1 MSTIETA
8 EALPATARGRRWR
21 SHADRLRAH
30 LGLVIG
36 VLVLAAL
43 LIASV
48 ALPLPF
54 DPVKPDP
61 GALVQPPGHGH
72 PFGTDSTGF
81 DVFSRTIAAARRD
94 LPLALLGTLSALLV
108 GVPLGLLAA
117 SGRYGEGLMRVVDA
131 FAALPMIMIAVVAV
145 QLVGGG
151 LLNIMLAL
159 MVVNVPRFMRIT
171 RGEAL
176 SLRSSRFV
184 EAAVSIGCS
193 PSRVAFNHVL
203 RNAYGVVL
211 VQASVTAANSVV
223 VIAAMSFLG
232 IGVSPPTPTWGSMI
246 QDGTVALVQG
256 KWWVV
261 FFPALAVFVAVS
273 ALNLIADGIERHFEG
288 GS

>member
-1 MSTIETA
+1 MSAISR
-8 EALPATARGRRWR
+8 LGARGLRRGI
-21 SHADRLRAH
+21 SSRARANAGI
-30 LGLVIG
+30 LIG
-36 VLVLAAL
+36 VSVLAIM

-54 DPVKPDP
+54 NPTTPDP
-61 GALVQPPGHGH
+61 NALVQPPSSVHW
-72 PFGTDSTGF
+72 FGTDSTGF
-81 DVFSRTIAAARRD
+81 DVFSRTVAAAKRD
-94 LPLALLGTLSALLV
+94 LSLSLLGTLAAMVV

-117 SGRYGEGLMRVVDA
+117 FGRLGEALMRVGDA
-131 FAALPMIMIAVVAV
+131 FAVLPMIMVAVVAV
-145 QLVGGG
+145 QLIGGG

-159 MVVNVPRFMRIT
+159 MVVNVPRFMRLA

-176 SLRSSRFV
+176 SLRSARFV

-193 PSRVAFNHVL
+193 PRRVAFNHIL

-211 VQASVTAANSVV
+211 VQASVTAANAVV

-246 QDGTVALVQG
+246 QSGTVALVSG

-261 FFPALAVFVAVS
+261 FFPALAVFIAVS
-273 ALNLIADGIERHFEG
+273 ALNLIAGGIEKHFEG
-288 GS
+288 S